1 MSDIDVQEQRLDRRQ
16 QLTEGLISLPYDLVL
31 YLERAVVYADLGYPD
46 LAAGDAYRALLLT
59 DEVLTDGFEFHE
71 QAVAALRMHLSQPLP
86 EVLSHGKLPAEWL
99 SNDGADSEDGE
110 EKAVQALARICSIRA
125 YQILS
130 LSLLLCGCLKS
141 ALTFCERG
149 LVACPDNQELLDTKN
164 SIHTMARRRLRRD
177 TFDIN
182 NLPDSGLVRREVYP
196 WNDHEPDRFSDE
208 SLAALNADLK
218 KMAPKCAIEVATLP
232 VLLENASST
241 DSLDI
246 IPTCKQ
252 LGVFAQED
260 IEPGEAVLREYTLL
274 TANNRLKDSVC
285 DACSSELPPIGGE
298 QEPVQCDECY
308 DTVFCSPHCHDEA
321 QSRYHPAVCDKDVDA
336 IAKDADKHEADDTL
350 YLLLLAR
357 VLALAAHQDAH
368 PLDVR
373 EVRFIWGDFVP
384 SRTNDIDVSPTAGP
398 PPEWTLPFS
407 FKYNIETPL
416 HLLEKMDIDMYAA
429 LPAYDLWVLNTL
441 YAKFRGTA
449 SARKSLRDGRPDVA
463 AVHPYWCLANHDCDP
478 NVTWDWGGRMVLRAK
493 KHRVV
498 GGRPGGIK
506 KGEEILNHYCDINLP
521 VQQRREWARGSLGG
535 WCMCQRCRMESGKE
549 AVLANGEPT
558 TNAST

>member
-1 MSDIDVQEQRLDRRQ
+1 MSDIDVQEQRLDRRL

-71 QAVAALRMHLSQPLP
+71 QAVAALRMHLPQPLP

-99 SNDGADSEDGE
+99 SNDGADNEDDE
-110 EKAVQALARICSIRA
+110 DKSLQALARMCSIRA

-149 LVACPDNQELLDTKN
+149 LAACPDNQELLDTKN
-164 SIHTMARRRLRRD
+164 SIHAMARRRLRRD

-182 NLPDSGLVRREVYP
+182 DLPDSGLVRREVYP

-274 TANNRLKDSVC
+274 TANNRLKDSNGH
-285 DACSSELPPIGGE
+285 AS
-298 QEPVQCDECY
+298 
-308 DTVFCSPHCHDEA
+308 
-321 QSRYHPAVCDKDVDA
+321 QSRSGPVPQNEMWQEQLRSHKECERAHSAMTDQQQPHYYARLKASENKGISGPPPSSGRTQPDGENELAERRRPWDVSDEITRQDWHNMDMSGQGLRNLAPALFKYQFLNELYIASNKLTKLPKQIGDLRQLRHLDVSYNQLTEVPA
-336 IAKDADKHEADDTL
+336 ELGMFAFRAW
-350 YLLLLAR
+350 LLAR
-357 VLALAAHQDAH
+357 ARSV
-368 PLDVR
+368 
-373 EVRFIWGDFVP
+373 E
-384 SRTNDIDVSPTAGP
+384 SRRSGASTA
-398 PPEWTLPFS
+398 
-407 FKYNIETPL
+407 NITSTSGYERR
-416 HLLEKMDIDMYAA
+416 KQ
-429 LPAYDLWVLNTL
+429 NNR
-441 YAKFRGTA
+441 RGA
-449 SARKSLRDGRPDVA
+449 IEGSKRRKTQVDDDDEGGGE
-463 AVHPYWCLANHDCDP
+463 
-478 NVTWDWGGRMVLRAK
+478 WGG
-493 KHRVV
+493 
-498 GGRPGGIK
+498 I
-506 KGEEILNHYCDINLP
+506 DD
-521 VQQRREWARGSLGG
+521 
-535 WCMCQRCRMESGKE
+535 
-549 AVLANGEPT
+549 
-558 TNAST
+558 